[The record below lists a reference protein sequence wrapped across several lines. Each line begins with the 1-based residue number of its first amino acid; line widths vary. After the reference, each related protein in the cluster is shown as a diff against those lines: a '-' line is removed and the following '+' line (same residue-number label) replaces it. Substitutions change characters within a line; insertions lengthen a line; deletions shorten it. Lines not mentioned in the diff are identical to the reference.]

1 MDYKSLGLKAGL
13 EIHQQLDT
21 GKLFSQCDSELI
33 KDAPDSIVKRKLRA
47 MTGESGKID
56 IAAEF
61 ETNKNLTY
69 VYEVHNSNTSLIET
83 DEEPPVLINSNAL
96 EIIYSVCR
104 LLNCNIIPFVQVMR
118 KTVVD
123 GSNTS
128 GFQRTCLVGTDGYV
142 ETSKGKVSIDSVI
155 LEEDSARRVAE
166 DKTSVTYRLDRL
178 GIPLIEITTG
188 PDMRDPEHIRETAEK
203 IGMILRSTGK
213 VKRGLGTIRQDVNI
227 SISGGGRVE
236 LKGVQEIKEINK
248 IVDTEIER
256 QKDELSMNRK
266 VGGEV
271 RNVKSDGTSKFLRP
285 MPTSA
290 RMYPETDLP
299 IIRTDFKKINSMKL
313 PELISSKIV
322 RYQKSGL
329 NEELSMMMA
338 NSSRSNIFD
347 KILETKINP
356 TLIAT
361 TLLSTSKE
369 IKRKLKLDSWNFPD
383 KFYIDMFSLL
393 SESKITKDSLPEI
406 MERFTKGETLED
418 ISKDYKPISDSE
430 LKKLVSEIVKENS
443 NIPQGA
449 LIGKAMSQL
458 AGRADGKKVAK
469 LIGEL
474 IKS

>member
-1 MDYKSLGLKAGL
+1 MSYQDFGFKAGL

-21 GKLFSQCDSELI
+21 GKLFSRCDSKLI
-33 KDAPDSIVKRKLRA
+33 KDKPDLIVKRKLRA

-61 ETNKNLTY
+61 ETSKNLTY

-83 DEEPPVLINSNAL
+83 DEEPPLLIDKEAL
-96 EIIYSVCR
+96 EIIYTVCR
-104 LLNCNIIPFVQVMR
+104 MLNCNIIPFVQVMR

-155 LEEDSARRVAE
+155 LEEDSARRVSE
-166 DKTSVTYRLDRL
+166 DKNSVTYRLDRL

-188 PDMRDPEHIRETAEK
+188 PDMKDPDHIRETAEK

-236 LKGVQEIKEINK
+236 LKGVQEIKEVK
-248 IVDTEIER
+248 KYVDSEIER
-256 QKDELSMNRK
+256 QKDELSMSRK

-271 RNVKSDGTSKFLRP
+271 RNVKADGSSKFLRP

-299 IIRTDFKKINSMKL
+299 IIQTDFKKIKSMKL
-313 PELISSKIV
+313 PELISSKFE
-322 RYQKSGL
+322 RYKKNGL
-329 NEELSMMMA
+329 NDELSSMMA
-338 NSSRSNIFD
+338 NSIRSDVFD
-347 KILETKINP
+347 KILEKKINP

-369 IKRKLKLDSWNFPD
+369 IKRKLKLESWRFPD
-383 KFYIDMFSLL
+383 EFYINMFSLL

-406 MERFTKGETLED
+406 MERFTKGETLEG
-418 ISKDYKPISDSE
+418 ISKEYKPISDSE
-430 LKKLVSEIVKENS
+430 LKKIVSEIVKENS

-449 LIGKAMSQL
+449 LIGKVMSQL

-469 LIGEL
+469 LIGNF
-474 IKS
+474 KK